1 MFWLTGWTWGPIVL
15 IMYCSLKTRL
25 YLIFWFFSYFKAF
38 LVNIYPKE
46 QNEII
51 RRSYNLLLYVLQAF
65 HWFECNARH
74 DWIFVFLTSIFN
86 KNGHIPPLL
95 MFLSVYIYPLIIRNI
110 HSFPMAKKLKFFQKW
125 DFCTVFRDGHY
136 ISDSPN

>member
-1 MFWLTGWTWGPIVL
+1 MAPHRILTISGPIVL

-25 YLIFWFFSYFKAF
+25 SIIFWFFSYFKAF

-46 QNEII
+46 QNKII

-74 DWIFVFLTSIFN
+74 DWIYTFLPDIFN

-95 MFLSVYIYPLIIRNI
+95 VFLSVYNYPLLTKNI
-110 HSFPMAKKLKFFQKW
+110 QPFPKAKIMTFCSKMKFLYRFSW
-125 DFCTVFRDGHY
+125 RALH
-136 ISDSPN
+136 

>member
-1 MFWLTGWTWGPIVL
+1 MI
-15 IMYCSLKTRL
+15 
-25 YLIFWFFSYFKAF
+25 FSYFKAF

-46 QNEII
+46 QNKII

-74 DWIFVFLTSIFN
+74 DWIFTFLTNIFN

-110 HSFPMAKKLKFFQKW
+110 HSFPMAKKWHFFSKMRFLYRFPWRALHFRLSLQKKELNSERKYKTIRKKC
-125 DFCTVFRDGHY
+125 FNFG
-136 ISDSPN
+136 